1 MERTEDRVKDLWNNL
16 EKNQQKKSEIVE
28 YNASNASTTKKQDEL
43 IAFLES
49 EVTRL
54 RNDRNEE
61 CQYNQQLW
69 EEINEQ
75 GEHQEVHENRDV
87 FEEVSEIGH
96 KDHEDSKPR
105 ISRREADKIVVPPWP
120 KSHDLH
126 GWKRVNCYR
135 TS

>member
-28 YNASNASTTKKQDEL
+28 YNASNASTTKKQDKL

-75 GEHQEVHENRDV
+75 GEHQEAHENRDV

-105 ISRREADKIVVPPWP
+105 ISCREADKIVVPPWP

-126 GWKRVNCYR
+126 RWK
-135 TS
+135 SL